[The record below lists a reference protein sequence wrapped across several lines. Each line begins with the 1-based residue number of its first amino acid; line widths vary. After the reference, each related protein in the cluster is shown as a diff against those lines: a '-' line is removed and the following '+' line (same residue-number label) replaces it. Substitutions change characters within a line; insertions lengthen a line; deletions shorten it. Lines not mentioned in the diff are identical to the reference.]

1 MQMRWLFLKLW
12 KVEENISK
20 TIIIYFIGDF
30 MLKAIKYVF
39 KSIIIGVVSVLVFNL
54 IGQFVNLSLPL
65 NILSIVLIGFFRLP
79 GFIVLLILLIL

>member
-1 MQMRWLFLKLW
+1 
-12 KVEENISK
+12 
-20 TIIIYFIGDF
+20 

-39 KSIIIGVVSVLVFNL
+39 KSIVIGVVSVLVFNL

-65 NILSIVLIGFFRLP
+65 NILSSVLIGFFRLP

>member
-1 MQMRWLFLKLW
+1 
-12 KVEENISK
+12 
-20 TIIIYFIGDF
+20 

-39 KSIIIGVVSVLVFNL
+39 KSIVIGVVSVLVFNL

-65 NILSIVLIGFFRLP
+65 NILSIGLIGFFRLP

>member
-1 MQMRWLFLKLW
+1 
-12 KVEENISK
+12 
-20 TIIIYFIGDF
+20 

-39 KSIIIGVVSVLVFNL
+39 KSIVIGVVSVLVFNL

-65 NILSIVLIGFFRLP
+65 NILSIVLIGFFRLL

>member
-1 MQMRWLFLKLW
+1 
-12 KVEENISK
+12 
-20 TIIIYFIGDF
+20 

-39 KSIIIGVVSVLVFNL
+39 KSIVIGVVSVLLFNL

>member
-1 MQMRWLFLKLW
+1 
-12 KVEENISK
+12 
-20 TIIIYFIGDF
+20 

-39 KSIIIGVVSVLVFNL
+39 KSIVIGVVSVLVFNL